1 MKYVYALINYSL
13 IISRLLAWVGS
24 GLKIAV
30 SLVFPSQVGFFKTTQ
45 GAIVDA
51 FPSQIKDHSRRSI
64 AS

>member
-13 IISRLLAWVGS
+13 IISCLLAWAGF
-24 GLKIAV
+24 GLEIAV
-30 SLVFPSQVGFFKTTQ
+30 SLVFPLTSGVFKTTQ